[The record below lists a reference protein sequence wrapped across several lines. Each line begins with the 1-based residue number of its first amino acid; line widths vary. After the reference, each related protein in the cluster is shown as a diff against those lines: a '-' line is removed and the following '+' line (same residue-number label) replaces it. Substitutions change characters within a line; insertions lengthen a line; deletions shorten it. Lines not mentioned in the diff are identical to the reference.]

1 MTLILADSAM
11 PLLVRSGLSAG
22 IWKPCELDTTCF
34 GAALASI
41 GRDALADADDD
52 E

>member
-11 PLLVRSGLSAG
+11 PLLVRSDLSAG
-22 IWKPCELDTTCF
+22 IWTAGESDTTCF
-34 GAALASI
+34 GAALAPI